1 MDTQRAQEIA
11 FSPNMENVLYNG
23 EPVYIEHVDQ
33 KNGTATIHPLNNPD
47 SKQSVAVTS
56 LELKDIIQ

>member
-11 FSPNMENVLYNG
+11 FSPNMENVIYKG

-33 KNGTATIHPLNNPD
+33 NNGIATIHPLSNPND
-47 SKQSVAVTS
+47 KQSVAVTN
-56 LELKDIIQ
+56 LEIKGDVH